1 MEWYL
6 MLDIIDILM
15 LEHKRSL
22 ALSCV
27 RLQLGNLIVILKENI
42 EISQLIFLK
51 DLTQSIY
58 IVMNK
63 VHKYFFINM
72 LYLKIIKFIQAI

>member
-15 LEHKRSL
+15 LEHKRNL

-27 RLQLGNLIVILKENI
+27 RLQLGNHIVILKENI
-42 EISQLIFLK
+42 EINQLIFLK

-72 LYLKIIKFIQAI
+72 LYLKTIKFIQAI

>member
-1 MEWYL
+1 MVFNVGYNRH
-6 MLDIIDILM
+6 ID
-15 LEHKRSL
+15 
-22 ALSCV
+22 V
-27 RLQLGNLIVILKENI
+27 RAQKEFSFVMCKIAVGKSIVILKENI
-42 EISQLIFLK
+42 EINQLIFLK

-72 LYLKIIKFIQAI
+72 LYLKTIKFIQAI